1 MIPTPSIDAFRD
13 TLPDELKD
21 LRLNLSAVLGGEN
34 LSSQQAMLVALTSA
48 RFLHSQP
55 LVEAVESDIRSGF
68 SPVESIAIISDSIA
82 CAGLMAMNT
91 IYYRFRHMIE
101 KESYQSRPA
110 RLRMSRMAQPT
121 TSQIDFELASLAC
134 AALAGCQKCM
144 QSHEA
149 SLVGLGVSEE
159 ACHDAVRIAA
169 VMQGVTL

>member
-1 MIPTPSIDAFRD
+1 
-13 TLPDELKD
+13 
-21 LRLNLSAVLGGEN
+21 
-34 LSSQQAMLVALTSA
+34 
-48 RFLHSQP
+48 
-55 LVEAVESDIRSGF
+55 
-68 SPVESIAIISDSIA
+68 
-82 CAGLMAMNT
+82 
-91 IYYRFRHMIE
+91 MIE

-121 TSQIDFELASLAC
+121 TSKIDFELASLAC

-149 SLVGLGVSEE
+149 SLVGLGISEE